1 MDKISN
7 LIINIKNAGGA
18 RNEYASVPYSQYK
31 MSIAKLLK
39 KDGFLTSVE
48 SKGKKVKRTIQMGI
62 VYNEEGKPKLQNVIR
77 VSKPSKRVYLGAK
90 EVYSVKGGTGILV
103 LSTPKGILTDK
114 MARKEKV
121 GGEALFKIW

>member
-39 KDGFLTSVE
+39 KEGFLTSVE